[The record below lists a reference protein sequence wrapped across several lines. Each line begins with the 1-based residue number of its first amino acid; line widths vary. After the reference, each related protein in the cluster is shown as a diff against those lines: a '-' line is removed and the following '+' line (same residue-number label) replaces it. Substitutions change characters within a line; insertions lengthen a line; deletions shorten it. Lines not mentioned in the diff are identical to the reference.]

1 MIILLRQTNNRIEMD
16 CDYFQQL
23 TFSLCRVCVC
33 VCLSLEAET
42 KQCLTLSA
50 VSQISVER

>member
-1 MIILLRQTNNRIEMD
+1 MIILLRQTNRIEMD

-23 TFSLCRVCVC
+23 TFSVCRVY

>member
-1 MIILLRQTNNRIEMD
+1 MIILLRQTNRIEMD